1 MSCAGVGSRGF
12 SWAVGLPRC
21 VRNKS
26 RQEGHTGP
34 SQGAM
39 GCAASCKGFWQQA
52 AYSWKNELGNE
63 DKKEKTGYAMQQR
76 ERKSLYP
83 LQQHG

>member
-1 MSCAGVGSRGF
+1 MEEEPHELCSGEQWFQLGSGV
-12 SWAVGLPRC
+12 PRC

-39 GCAASCKGFWQQA
+39 GHAASYKGFRQHA
-52 AYSWKNELGNE
+52 ANSWKNELSNE
-63 DKKEKTGYAMQQR
+63 DKKEKTGQ
-76 ERKSLYP
+76 
-83 LQQHG
+83 